1 MTPDRPVSPREKAFN
16 LPPVI
21 LIAIGL
27 LLAIQALRSVVSDEL
42 DAEILLRGSFIP
54 APWSVI
60 AGWTTPEALVAAAGL
75 GGDGAGEV
83 RQNLATYVLDQGL
96 QPWSLL
102 TYSFLHGSWTH
113 VGMNAVW
120 LAAFGTSVVGRAGP
134 GRTLALALVTALGG
148 AAAQWLA
155 DPLGVQ
161 PVVGASAVLSGFMA
175 AASTFIFEPRYG
187 FGPPRSRWAFLGNRG
202 ALGFLGA
209 WFAAN
214 LLFAVIAVPLGVSD
228 GAIAWQAHIGGLLAG
243 LLVFP
248 FLDPGHA
255 RRAA

>member
-1 MTPDRPVSPREKAFN
+1 MTPDRPAPPREKAFN
-16 LPPVI
+16 LPTTIVVA
-21 LIAIGL
+21 IAL
-27 LLAIQALRSVVSDEL
+27 LVAIQALRSLAGDEL
-42 DAEILLRGSFIP
+42 DADILLRGSFIP
-54 APWSVI
+54 APWSVM
-60 AGWTTPEALVAAAGL
+60 AGWATPEAVVAAAGL
-75 GGDGAGEV
+75 GDDAAGGA
-83 RQNLATYVLDQGL
+83 RQDLATYVLNQGV

-134 GRTLALALVTALGG
+134 GRTLALALITALGG

-175 AASTFIFEPRYG
+175 AASTFIFERRYG
-187 FGPPRSRWAFLGNRG
+187 FGQAPSRWAFLRNRG
-202 ALGFLGA
+202 SLGFLAA

-214 LLFAVIAVPLGVSD
+214 LLFAVIAVPLGVSE
-228 GAIAWQAHIGGLLAG
+228 GAIAWQAHIGGLLSG
-243 LLVFP
+243 LVAFP
-248 FLDPGHA
+248 FIDPG
-255 RRAA
+255 RWRGAA